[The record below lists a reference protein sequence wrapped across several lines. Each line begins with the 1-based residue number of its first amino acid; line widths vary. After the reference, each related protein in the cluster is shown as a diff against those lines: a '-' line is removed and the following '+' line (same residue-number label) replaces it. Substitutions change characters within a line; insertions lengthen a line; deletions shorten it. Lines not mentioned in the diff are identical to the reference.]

1 VQDIPSRRK
10 ESISELSLFTKGHTR
25 LAMRCCFGGQRWQR
39 IQSSQ
44 TSPLRGQSFLQ
55 KVAERQLKETLEMW
69 ISSDEIDVTAEEDVP
84 QGFSFVYA
92 QKTKYNKY
100 NNYKIL
106 HVNTFTNKH

>member
-1 VQDIPSRRK
+1 
-10 ESISELSLFTKGHTR
+10 
-25 LAMRCCFGGQRWQR
+25 M
-39 IQSSQ
+39 
-44 TSPLRGQSFLQ
+44 
-55 KVAERQLKETLEMW
+55 KETLEMW

>member
-1 VQDIPSRRK
+1 LVVKDGKEFKARRRVL
-10 ESISELSLFTKGHTR
+10 SE
-25 LAMRCCFGGQRWQR
+25 A
-39 IQSSQ
+39 
-44 TSPLRGQSFLQ
+44 SPFFKKLLNGNM
-55 KVAERQLKETLEMW
+55 KETLEMW